1 MAADDTAR
9 RLPALATIRAVPAP
23 AAAEQAPIL
32 RRLVLART
40 GGRPPQRIA
49 VVGNAPLSPSA
60 ERARRIDG
68 ADLRVRMTTFALDT
82 DVPAAG
88 RETDVVVLHRALAPG
103 PDTFAD
109 HARRL
114 YLLAEP
120 GRMFW
125 EDAAIPPWWPRDIE
139 LIPIANR
146 EFTRRTRS
154 ALRLGRVDIAWPT
167 TGTLAVH
174 LMHRL
179 FPHARILLTGSSLLD
194 GGAPSSGAVP
204 SGGLAHHWGPAVRLP
219 PEHRLHRERR
229 LLQGWRRDG
238 WLEALA

>member
-1 MAADDTAR
+1 M
-9 RLPALATIRAVPAP
+9 PAP
-23 AAAEQAPIL
+23 SPADQAPIL
-32 RRLVLART
+32 RRLLLART
-40 GGRPPQRIA
+40 GGRQPERIA
-49 VVGNAPLSPSA
+49 VVGNAPLPPSA
-60 ERARRIDG
+60 QRAERIDG
-68 ADLRVRMTTFALDT
+68 ADLRVRMTTFAVDREA
-82 DVPAAG
+82 PAVG
-88 RETDVVVLHRALAPG
+88 RETDVVVLHRALTPG

-120 GRMFW
+120 GREFW
-125 EDAAIPPWWPRDIE
+125 EVEALPAWWPRDIE

-154 ALRLGRVDIAWPT
+154 ALHLGRVDIAWPT
-167 TGTLAVH
+167 TGTLTVH
-174 LMHRL
+174 LLHRL

-194 GGAPSSGAVP
+194 GRPP
-204 SGGLAHHWGPAVRLP
+204 SGGLAHHWGPAVRLT

-229 LLQGWRRDG
+229 LLQRWRRDG